1 MAFLKGR
8 IPYGFIPERWY
19 DLEVTAIQPSPDG
32 PRDAYHVVVC
42 RSGDQVFEQTYSVQN
57 FTGGH
62 YVMWQMANLLRHAPD
77 IMDKKPDLPPLAL
90 PAEAWCT
97 ARERPLSLRED
108 ATWMSIVLSG
118 STSRRGERGFL
129 VTVNLSIQPIS
140 DFAHEPGAA
149 LDQFVSFPLYTT
161 PEEVARFGAALEAE
175 MVEARRQ
182 RDALNLPAAF
192 EAFETP

>member
-8 IPYGFIPERWY
+8 IPGGVIPERWY
-19 DLEVTAIQPSPDG
+19 DLEITAIRPSVEG
-32 PRDAYHVVVC
+32 PRDAYQVVV
-42 RSGDQVFEQTYSVQN
+42 RRNGDQVFEQTYSVQN

-62 YVMWQMANLLRHAPD
+62 YVMWQMSNLLRHAPD
-77 IMDKKPDLPPLAL
+77 IMDKKPELPPIAL

-97 ARERPLSLRED
+97 ATDWPVSLRED

-129 VTVNLSIQPIS
+129 VTVNLSVEPIS

-149 LDQFVSFPLYTT
+149 LNQFVSFHLYTT
-161 PEEVARFGAALEAE
+161 PEEVAQFGEALEAE
-175 MVEARRQ
+175 LVEARRL

-192 EAFETP
+192 EA